1 MKTYPELTDEDRR
14 KDDAL
19 GGEDEEDEDEVDN
32 AWREAYEREVRS
44 TYYAGQMPSATG
56 RGIA

>member
-19 GGEDEEDEDEVDN
+19 GGEDEMDDDEGE
-32 AWREAYEREVRS
+32 YEEYQKEVRS
-44 TYYAGQMPSATG
+44 GYYAGQMPSATG
-56 RGIA
+56 RGV